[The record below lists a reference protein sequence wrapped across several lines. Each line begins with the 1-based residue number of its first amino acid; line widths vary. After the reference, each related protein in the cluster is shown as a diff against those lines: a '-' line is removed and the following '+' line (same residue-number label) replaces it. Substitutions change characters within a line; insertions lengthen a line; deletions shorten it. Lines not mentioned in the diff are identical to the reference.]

1 MLVLKLPG
9 LKNTDRYFHFK
20 YQISYLSWYSNSRI
34 SHPKPLHALAPP
46 IQPTWLY
53 SSLEPPPFQDQH
65 LLIGSKQFLTTLQV
79 KLTLSLAKSPYKMHV
94 FNSTPHLT
102 HYFYQLINSCLLI
115 MTNKLYRKNL
125 LPSLSNCQKLGK
137 PMPWDV
143 LVFCRPIILQPNIS
157 KSSWLFQWEIAL
169 W

>member
-1 MLVLKLPG
+1 MCDPQIFLFSLYNHRYSMLVLKLPG

-20 YQISYLSWYSNSRI
+20 YQISYLSWYSSSRI

-102 HYFYQLINSCLLI
+102 YHFYQLINLFIPI
-115 MTNKLYRKNL
+115 MTNITLQKEVMILSVHLLETWKL
-125 LPSLSNCQKLGK
+125 C
-137 PMPWDV
+137 PWV
-143 LVFCRPIILQPNIS
+143 N
-157 KSSWLFQWEIAL
+157 
-169 W
+169 